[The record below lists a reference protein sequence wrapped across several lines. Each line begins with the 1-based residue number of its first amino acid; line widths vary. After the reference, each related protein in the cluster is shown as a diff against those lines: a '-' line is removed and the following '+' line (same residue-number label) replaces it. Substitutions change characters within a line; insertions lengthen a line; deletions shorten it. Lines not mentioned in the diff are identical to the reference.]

1 MVVADTE
8 VSFREAHGICE
19 EKHAYLADM
28 PEDAEGE
35 AVWRYAKGYSLFLL
49 PAYEVGGR

>member
-8 VSFREAHGICE
+8 VSFREALGICE

-28 PEDAEGE
+28 PKNSERGS
-35 AVWRYAKGYSLFLL
+35 VWRYAKGYKSFLL
-49 PAYEVGGR
+49 PAYEIGGR